1 MFLMVKIP
9 AGNKISMKLDSG
21 EDVDIDNVETLSDKA
36 KAEALEKMQNMMNNM
51 QEMMKKLG
59 GNKV

>member
-9 AGNKISMKLDSG
+9 AGNKISMKLNSG

>member
-36 KAEALEKMQNMMNNM
+36 RAEALEKMQNMMNNM

>member
-1 MFLMVKIP
+1 MVKIP